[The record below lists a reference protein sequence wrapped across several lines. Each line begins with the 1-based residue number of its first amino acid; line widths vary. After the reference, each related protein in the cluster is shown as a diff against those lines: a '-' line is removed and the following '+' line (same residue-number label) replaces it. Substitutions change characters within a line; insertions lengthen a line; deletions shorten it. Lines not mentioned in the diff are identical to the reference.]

1 MFSGYKTLIETPG
14 AMKFSVP
21 GLIARMPISMDSL
34 ALIFIVVAA
43 SDSYALAGALSA
55 TASVVMA
62 FATPHWARVADRI
75 GQSATLIRVIPIKVA
90 GLSVFTLLVLNQA
103 PTWTWFVS
111 VIIAESMSVNTG
123 GLVRRRWLHVLSPD
137 KTSTAEDEHD
147 RHLINTAYS
156 YEALMD
162 EVVFVLGPII
172 VTACATTI
180 APAAGII
187 SGIIFISIG
196 VPLFV
201 MQKATEPPATPKR
214 VIDPH
219 PAVIRNKRVQAVV
232 LATTLLGGFF
242 GSIAIVTV
250 AFTEQRGQESK
261 SGLLLAIWAFGS
273 GIAAIINGA
282 IKWKISSTSR
292 FLIFLFALSL
302 LSIPML
308 FVHSLPWLAVALFF
322 NGFAIAPLVIN
333 AYGVAEGAVPA
344 EQITETLTWVVA
356 GMPLGGA
363 ISSAIAGQVIDRY
376 GADISFWVPLGF
388 MIAACAATLP
398 YFNTYKALIG
408 YPRARDRATT

>member
-1 MFSGYKTLIETPG
+1 MFSGYVTLFRTPG
-14 AMKFSVP
+14 GLNFSIP

-62 FATPHWARVADRI
+62 FATPHWSRVADRI
-75 GQSATLIRVIPIKVA
+75 GQSAMLVRVVPIKVI

-103 PTWTWFVS
+103 PVWSWFVTI
-111 VIIAESMSVNTG
+111 IIAESMSVNTG

-137 KTSTAEDEHD
+137 KTTTAEDEQD
-147 RHLINTAYS
+147 RHLVNTAYS
-156 YEALMD
+156 FEALMD
-162 EVVFVLGPII
+162 EIVFILGPII

-180 APAAGII
+180 SPAAGMVA
-187 SGIIFISIG
+187 GIVFVTIG
-196 VPLFV
+196 VPWFV
-201 MQKATEPPATPKR
+201 MQKSTEPPSTPKR
-214 VIDPH
+214 EIDPH

-232 LATTLLGGFF
+232 VATTLLGGFF

-250 AFTEQRGQESK
+250 AFTEQRGQESY

-282 IKWKISSTSR
+282 IKWRLTSATR
-292 FLIFLFALSL
+292 FLIFLFALTL
-302 LSIPML
+302 LSVPML
-308 FVHSLPWLAVALFF
+308 FAHSLIWLAVALFF
-322 NGFAIAPLVIN
+322 NGFAVAPLVIN
-333 AYGVAEGAVPA
+333 AYGVAEGAVPP

-363 ISSAIAGQVIDRY
+363 FASALSGQVIDRF
-376 GADISFWVPLGF
+376 GADIAYWVPLGF

-398 YFNTYKALIG
+398 YFQTYKGLIG
-408 YPRARDRATT
+408 YSHARD

>member
-1 MFSGYKTLIETPG
+1 MFSGYSTIVKTPG
-14 AMKFSVP
+14 ALKFSIS

-43 SDSYALAGALSA
+43 SDSYAIAGALSA

-62 FATPHWARVADRI
+62 FATPHWSRVADRI
-75 GQSATLIRVIPIKVA
+75 GQSAMLVRVIPIKVA
-90 GLSVFTLLVLNQA
+90 GLCLFTFLVLNQA

-111 VIIAESMSVNTG
+111 IIIAESMSVNTG

-137 KTSTAEDEHD
+137 KSSTAEDEQD
-147 RHLINTAYS
+147 RHLVNTAYS
-156 YEALMD
+156 FEALMD
-162 EVVFVLGPII
+162 EVVFILGPII

-180 APAAGII
+180 SPAAGMMA
-187 SGIIFISIG
+187 GIFFLAVG

-201 MQKATEPPATPKR
+201 MQKSTEPPSTPKR
-214 VIDPH
+214 IIDPH
-219 PAVIRNKRVQAVV
+219 PAVIRNKRVQAIV

-250 AFTEQRGQESK
+250 AFAEQRGQADK

-282 IKWKISSTSR
+282 IKWKSSSATR
-292 FLIFLFALSL
+292 FLIFLFALTAL
-302 LSIPML
+302 CVPML
-308 FVHSLPWLAVALFF
+308 FTHTLGWLAVALFF

-333 AYGVAEGAVPA
+333 AYGVAEGAVPPD
-344 EQITETLTWVVA
+344 QITETLTWVVA
-356 GMPLGGA
+356 GMPMGGA
-363 ISSAIAGQVIDRY
+363 LASALSGQIIDRF
-376 GADISFWVPLGF
+376 GSDIAFWVPLGF

-398 YFNTYKALIG
+398 YFQTYKALIG
-408 YPRARDRATT
+408 YPRARD

>member
-1 MFSGYKTLIETPG
+1 MFSGYSTLVKTPG
-14 AMKFSVP
+14 GLKFSIF

-43 SDSYALAGALSA
+43 SDSYAIAGALSA

-62 FATPHWARVADRI
+62 FATPHWSRVADRI
-75 GQSATLIRVIPIKVA
+75 GQSAMLVRVIPIKVA
-90 GLSVFTLLVLNQA
+90 GLCLFTFLVLNQA

-111 VIIAESMSVNTG
+111 IIIAESMSVNTG

-137 KTSTAEDEHD
+137 KSSTAEDEQD
-147 RHLINTAYS
+147 RHLVNTAYS
-156 YEALMD
+156 FEALMD
-162 EVVFVLGPII
+162 EVVFILGPII

-180 APAAGII
+180 SPAAGMMA
-187 SGIIFISIG
+187 GIIFVAIG

-201 MQKATEPPATPKR
+201 MQKSTEPPSTPKR
-214 VIDPH
+214 IIDPH
-219 PAVIRNKRVQAVV
+219 PAVIRNKRVQAIV

-250 AFTEQRGQESK
+250 AFAEQRGQADK

-282 IKWKISSTSR
+282 IKWKSSSATR
-292 FLIFLFALSL
+292 FLIFLFALTAL
-302 LSIPML
+302 CVPML
-308 FVHSLPWLAVALFF
+308 FTHTLGWLAVALFF

-333 AYGVAEGAVPA
+333 AYGVAEGAVPPD
-344 EQITETLTWVVA
+344 QITETLTWVVA
-356 GMPLGGA
+356 GMPMGGA
-363 ISSAIAGQVIDRY
+363 LASALSGQIIDRF
-376 GADISFWVPLGF
+376 GSDIAFWVPLGF

-398 YFNTYKALIG
+398 YFRTYKALIG
-408 YPRARDRATT
+408 YPHARD